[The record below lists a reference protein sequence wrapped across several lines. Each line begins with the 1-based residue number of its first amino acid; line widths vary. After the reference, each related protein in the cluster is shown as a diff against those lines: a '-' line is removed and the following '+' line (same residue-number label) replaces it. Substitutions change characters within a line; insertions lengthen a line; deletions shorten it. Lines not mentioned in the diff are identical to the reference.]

1 VRRSKLI
8 TPALRHDLLEKAAAS
23 GADIIHIE
31 LEDGVPD
38 DQKTAARESALSALR
53 EIAWDGR
60 EVWVRINTPGSDDA
74 ARDIERLVAG
84 APHAF
89 LIPKVSGPQD
99 IADVARLVSEAER
112 AQGIP
117 EGRIALAAV
126 IERIRALDTVEQ
138 IAAADRRM
146 IAIVLGTEDLS
157 VEYGYRLDRTGC
169 GLETLYLKSRC
180 ILAARL
186 AGIDCID
193 APYFHYRDLDG
204 TRRAAVWAAQL
215 GFTGK
220 TCLSPR
226 QVPMVN
232 EAFAPTA
239 EEIAWATEVLAAL
252 DKAATKNLS
261 VAVANGMMVDAPHA
275 LQARWILQRVA
286 GREPNG
292 GRDALAD

>member
-1 VRRSKLI
+1 MRRSKLI
-8 TPALRHDLLEKAAAS
+8 TPALRHDLLEKAATC
-23 GADIIHIE
+23 GADVIHIE

-38 DQKTAARESALSALR
+38 DRKDAARESARAALD

-60 EVWVRINTPGSDDA
+60 EVWVRINVPGSDDA
-74 ARDIERLVAG
+74 ARDIEVVAAG

-99 IADVARLVSEAER
+99 VADVAAIVAQAER
-112 AQGIP
+112 ANGLP
-117 EGRIALAAV
+117 PGGIALAAV
-126 IERIRALDTVEQ
+126 IERIHALASVEEV
-138 IAAADRRM
+138 ATADPRM

-157 VEYGYRLDRTGC
+157 VEYGYRLDRVGP

-193 APYFHYRDLDG
+193 SAYFRYRDLEG
-204 TRRAAVWAAQL
+204 TKRAADWSAQL

-226 QVPMVN
+226 QVPVVN

-239 EEIAWATEVLAAL
+239 AEIAWANEVLAAL
-252 DKAATKNLS
+252 DQAATENLS
-261 VAVANGMMVDAPHA
+261 VAVAGGMMVDAPHA
-275 LQARWILQRVA
+275 MQARWILEQA
-286 GREPNG
+286 ATSEPEA
-292 GRDALAD
+292 RP